1 MNKVTQTEEL
11 VNNSTQPLTNKERV
25 NSILN
30 TEITRIENL
39 MKLLSEDENWNI
51 REFEGDEFDFFD
63 HVDVDSITL
72 KKVENWLNLQFD
84 LDQLYENKWEYEW
97 MGIVQDLMY
106 NYSSSDFDFIYEDWR
121 NDEEETEELIERE
134 IRSQLGY

>member
-1 MNKVTQTEEL
+1 MNTVTQTEEL

-30 TEITRIENL
+30 TEIIRIENL
-39 MKLLSEDENWNI
+39 KNLLSEDENWNV

-63 HVDVDSITL
+63 HVGVDSITL

-84 LDQLYENKWEYEW
+84 LDQLYENKWEDEW
-97 MGIVQDLMY
+97 MGIVEDRMY
-106 NYSSSDFDFIYEDWR
+106 NYHSSDFDFVYEDWR

>member
-1 MNKVTQTEEL
+1 MNTVTQTEEL

-30 TEITRIENL
+30 TEIIRIENL
-39 MKLLSEDENWNI
+39 KKLLSEDENWNV
-51 REFEGDEFDFFD
+51 REFEGYELDFFD

-84 LDQLYENKWEYEW
+84 LDQLYENKWEDEW
-97 MGIVQDLMY
+97 MGIVEHLMY
-106 NYSSSDFDFIYEDWR
+106 NYHSSDFDFVYEDWR

-134 IRSQLGY
+134 IRSQLGS